1 VQVQKVRESAREML
15 AAREAERLQHEALN
29 HLASAGGYK
38 ATGATTDF
46 AAVLSAKVD
55 QLAASHP

>member
-1 VQVQKVRESAREML
+1 MQVQKVRESAREML
-15 AAREAERLQHEALN
+15 AARESERLQREALN
-29 HLASAGGYK
+29 YLASGYQ